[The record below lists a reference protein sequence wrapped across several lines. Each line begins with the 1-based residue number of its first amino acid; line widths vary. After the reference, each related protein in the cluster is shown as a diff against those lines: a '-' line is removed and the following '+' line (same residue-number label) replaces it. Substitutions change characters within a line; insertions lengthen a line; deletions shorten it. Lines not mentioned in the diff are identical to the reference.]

1 MFWQIADEHFVCMT
15 ARPGDS
21 NLMLLEA
28 SHACCL
34 TMAFDLIA
42 MLETL
47 NPKYSETLNDK
58 PSVATAKIMIK
69 NSLSVHHTYHVE

>member
-42 MLETL
+42 ML
-47 NPKYSETLNDK
+47 
-58 PSVATAKIMIK
+58 
-69 NSLSVHHTYHVE
+69 